1 MKEKLFLIGG
11 ALILWSSVSMAQEPP
26 PPPPPGGGMPHIV
39 VAPPPETSGPEGVEM
54 TGDPVVDVPVVV
66 SAMFAMM
73 DVDGNGELS
82 REELEAWIMHVHIPP
97 MMGLGPDGCDD
108 GGCGGE
114 GVSVGMEGTED
125 LPEPEC
131 SFVTQEAEMSPVAE
145 NVSCVSSEAVGNLV
159 HRTVCNVDEF
169 RSQAISLPA
178 GRAVDCFD
186 IVALRGNNI
195 EFEIVN
201 EADGTVI
208 FDTSMGAEAFR
219 TLMLTGA
226 AVYRVNLISADE
238 GDAGLTVEFIDH
250 PMF

>member
-11 ALILWSSVSMAQEPP
+11 ALILWGSVSMAQEPP

-54 TGDPVVDVPVVV
+54 TGDPVVDIPVVV

-97 MMGLGPDGCDD
+97 MMGLGPDGCGD

-131 SFVTQEAEMSPVAE
+131 SFATQEAEMSPVAE
-145 NVSCVSSEAVGNLV
+145 NVSCASSEAVGNLV